1 MNRCSMLQ
9 FALARGIGEVSIKK
23 AIAFI
28 ESNNLSWDDFI
39 QDRNLL
45 YHFGLKDNV
54 ITNISTTKSQAY
66 ALYEELELSGVK
78 ILSESDIAYPQYLK
92 KMLQDKC
99 PSILFVSGNIDLL
112 NSIAVGFCGSRK
124 ASAKGIGI
132 AADCSRQLTKEN
144 ITVISGY
151 AAGTDLAA
159 HKSALENGGNTV
171 FVLAEGI
178 LRYSKK
184 REIRDYL
191 NSSNHVFIS
200 QFMPKTTWNA
210 GNAMRRNSVI
220 IGLSRAMILVES
232 GKTGGTFAAGEE
244 ALRVG
249 CPLLVID
256 FAQPEVSAEAN
267 PYFIAAGGK
276 PIRGKNGI
284 PNITKVLDAVKN
296 DPRSETQPLPVNGA
310 QQLKFD
316 I

>member
-1 MNRCSMLQ
+1 MLQ
-9 FALARGIGEVSIKK
+9 FALTRGIGEVSIKK

-28 ESNNLSWDDFI
+28 ESNNLCWDNFI

-45 YHFGLKDNV
+45 CDFGLKDNA
-54 ITNISTTKSQAY
+54 ITNIYTTKSQAY
-66 ALYEELELSGVK
+66 SLYEELETSGVK
-78 ILSESDIAYPQYLK
+78 VLSESDNAYPQYLK
-92 KMLQDKC
+92 KMLHNKC
-99 PSILFVSGNIDLL
+99 PSILFVSGNVDLL
-112 NSIAVGFCGSRK
+112 NSISVGFCGSRK
-124 ASAKGIGI
+124 LSSKGIDI

-144 ITVISGY
+144 ITVVSGY
-151 AAGTDLAA
+151 ATGTDLIA

-178 LRYSKK
+178 LKYSKK

-200 QFMPKTTWNA
+200 QFMPKMTWNA

-249 CPLLVID
+249 CPLFVVD

-276 PIRGKNGI
+276 PIRGKNGV
-284 PNITKVLDAVKN
+284 PNITNVLNVIKN
-296 DPRSETQPLPVNGA
+296 DPRSETHSFPLNA
-310 QQLKFD
+310 TQQLKFN